1 MRSLDYGADGRLRN
15 AYLQSV
21 SVYRCVNLRADA
33 IAQAPFALYR
43 GQDKIESH
51 LLLDI
56 LRNPNPLQTE
66 SDFKQTLVTHLLLAG
81 NAYPYVD
88 QLDSRGMP
96 RQIVPLVPGSMQPD
110 RPTTNLYD
118 LQGWIYSPP
127 GGGGRVTLSTDEVI
141 HIKHSVAPD
150 DPVIGVGPLHAAR
163 VVIETDFLAS
173 VYNRAVLRNSGAPAG
188 ILKWKG
194 QGRADEEEL
203 KAIRRDWAARFGGP
217 LNAESIA
224 ALGSDFDYQPIGQ
237 SGKDMRFREMHDVYL
252 RDIARA
258 FDVPLVLLGE
268 YSGGGFDG
276 GGFRAQRRL
285 FWQGPVRS
293 DGDRIVKALQRR
305 IIDPVDPG
313 LQLVLDWDSVD
324 GMREDLGDTIGIA
337 EKMKGLGWSR
347 NQVNDWLDLGGPVD
361 ERGDIVLVPM
371 GSATIES
378 VVEMSGLPPVD
389 VTPTID
395 IGPTAPSTAPAAD
408 ATATTP
414 TAAPVIITTT
424 LNGAQISAIV
434 EIVAAAAGGRLPRDS
449 AIALLVSLFGVTED
463 QAAAIV
469 GTAGTGVS
477 TTPNVVDA
485 PADAVVV
492 GDTNH
497 ANALLGSAGQSR
509 ASDFPTKGDDL
520 AVGLRSSSYPQFDHA
535 WAVALKDDYP
545 AIWDAGGNIRGDDAF
560 ELWTKVRENGGR
572 PETPAQDDW
581 VREREA
587 WMARHEG
594 DGSQFSDEGLSP
606 NISNVAG
613 IVAVIKWGGI
623 CEIGEPRM
631 KAVLTELKRK
641 LDGGERSMPE
651 PPSVMPARVRPARLI
666 SASDVYVRALSPLER
681 QALARIRRYL
691 IEQRAA
697 VLAALDGRSR
707 SLGRAPK
714 KPKKPSDG
722 SLPPPR
728 STVDDAMNA
737 ISPAEEFLAR
747 IRPIIEAAAA
757 KGVRLSVDD
766 LVTFGVIDTA
776 AADFQLSRPEINRIV
791 TQYWDSR
798 IDTLVSVNDTIRKQ
812 VNDSLMEGWAAG
824 ENLSDMKDRV
834 RDVFN
839 ASAARARTIARTE
852 TSNAV
857 NGGRFDTLGQNG
869 VKTIEWIATLDG
881 HARDSHEARDGEI
894 IDFGSTFS
902 GPGELRYPGDT
913 GGPPEETINCRCTFA
928 SAYKRDA
935 APTD

>member
-43 GQDKIESH
+43 GQDKIDSH
-51 LLLDI
+51 PLLDI

-173 VYNRAVLRNSGAPAG
+173 VYNRAILRNSGAPAG

-293 DGDRIVKALQRR
+293 DGDRIIKALQRR
-305 IIDPVDPG
+305 VIDPVDPG

-337 EKMKGLGWSR
+337 EKLKGLGWSR
-347 NQVNDWLDLGGPVD
+347 NQINDWLDLGGPVD

-378 VVEMSGLPPVD
+378 VVEQSGLPPLDITPPPETKPLPPAVEVVVED
-389 VTPTID
+389 PAVPDTVKASLSDAQMQIALSIVT
-395 IGPTAPSTAPAAD
+395 S
-408 ATATTP
+408 
-414 TAAPVIITTT
+414 
-424 LNGAQISAIV
+424 
-434 EIVAAAAGGRLPRDS
+434 VAASSVPRD
-449 AIALLVSLFGVTED
+449 
-463 QAAAIV
+463 
-469 GTAGTGVS
+469 TGVGML
-477 TTPNVVDA
+477 TAMCGLDELA
-485 PADAVVV
+485 AERM
-492 GDTNH
+492 
-497 ANALLGSAGQSR
+497 LGSAGQSR
-509 ASDFPTKGDDL
+509 ATDFPTKGDDL

-535 WAVALKDDYP
+535 YAVALKDDYP
-545 AIWDAGGNIRGDDAF
+545 AVWDAGGNIRGDDAF
-560 ELWTKVRENGGR
+560 ELWSKVRENGGR

-594 DGSQFSDEGLSP
+594 DGSQFSDAALSP
-606 NISNVAG
+606 NVSNVAG
-613 IVAVIKWGGI
+613 IVAVVKWGGI
-623 CEIGEPRM
+623 AEIGEPRM
-631 KAVLTELKRK
+631 KAVLDELKRK

-651 PPSVMPARVRPARLI
+651 PPSVMPERVRPTRLV
-666 SASDVYVRALSPLER
+666 SASDAYVRALAPLER

-714 KPKKPSDG
+714 KPKNPSDG

-728 STVDDAMNA
+728 ATVDDAMTA

-757 KGVRLSVDD
+757 KGVRMSVDD
-766 LVTFGVIDTA
+766 LVNFGVIDTA

-791 TQYWDSR
+791 TDYWDSR

-881 HARDSHEARDGEI
+881 HARDTHEERDGEI

>member
-43 GQDKIESH
+43 GQDKVESH
-51 LLLDI
+51 PLLDI
-56 LRNPNPLQTE
+56 LQNPNPLQTE

-110 RPTTNLYD
+110 RPSTNLYD
-118 LQGWIYSPP
+118 LQGWIYTPP
-127 GGGGRVTLSTDEVI
+127 GGGGRVHLSTEEVI

-224 ALGSDFDYQPIGQ
+224 ALGSDFDYQAIGQ
-237 SGKDMRFREMHDVYL
+237 SGKDMRFQEMHAVYL
-252 RDIARA
+252 HDIARA

-285 FWQGPVRS
+285 FWQGPVRA

-305 IIDPVDPG
+305 VVDPVDPG
-313 LQLVLDWDSVD
+313 LQLVLDWDAVE
-324 GMREDLGDTIGIA
+324 GMREDLGDTIAIA
-337 EKMKGLGWSR
+337 ERLKNLGWSR

-361 ERGDIVLVPM
+361 ERGDVVLVPTGM
-371 GSATIES
+371 ATIES
-378 VVEMSGLPPVD
+378 VVEMSGLPPLDITPAPETKPLPPPVEVVVED
-389 VTPTID
+389 PAVPDPVKASLSDAQMTIALSIVTSV
-395 IGPTAPSTAPAAD
+395 AS
-408 ATATTP
+408 
-414 TAAPVIITTT
+414 
-424 LNGAQISAIV
+424 SAI
-434 EIVAAAAGGRLPRDS
+434 PRDTGIGMLT
-449 AIALLVSLFGVTED
+449 AMCGLETD
-463 QAAAIV
+463 AAERM
-469 GTAGTGVS
+469 
-477 TTPNVVDA
+477 
-485 PADAVVV
+485 
-492 GDTNH
+492 
-497 ANALLGSAGQSR
+497 LGSAGLSR

-520 AVGLRSSSYPQFDHA
+520 AVSLRNSQFPQFDHA
-535 WAVALKDDYP
+535 WAVDLKESYP
-545 AIWDAGGNIRGDDAF
+545 AIWDAGGNIRGDEAF
-560 ELWTKVRENGGR
+560 QHWTKVRDNGGR
-572 PETPAQDDW
+572 PDTQAQEDW

-594 DGSQFSDEGLSP
+594 DGSQFSDETLSP
-606 NISNVAG
+606 NVSNVAG

-623 CEIGEPRM
+623 CTIGESVM
-631 KAVLTELKRK
+631 KSVLNELKAK
-641 LDGGERSMPE
+641 LDGSERSMPE
-651 PPSVMPARVRPARLI
+651 PPAVMPERIRPARL
-666 SASDVYVRALSPLER
+666 AAMSDAYVRALTPMER
-681 QALARIRRYL
+681 TALARIRRYL

-707 SLGRAPK
+707 SLERAPK
-714 KPKKPSDG
+714 KPKDPKDPKKT
-722 SLPPPR
+722 PPR
-728 STVDDAMNA
+728 STIDDATSA
-737 ISPAEEFLAR
+737 LSPPEAFLER
-747 IRPIIEAAAA
+747 IRPILEEAARR
-757 KGVRLSVDD
+757 GVKMTVDD
-766 LVTFGVIDTA
+766 LVNFGVIDTSA
-776 AADFQLSRPEINRIV
+776 AEFQLSRPEINRIV
-791 TQYWDSR
+791 SKYWDSR
-798 IDTLVSVNDTIRKQ
+798 IDTLVSVNDTIRQQ
-812 VNDSLMEGWAAG
+812 VNDTLVEGWAAG
-824 ENLSDMKDRV
+824 ENLSDLKDRV
-834 RDVFN
+834 REVFN

-852 TSNAV
+852 ISNAV
-857 NGGRFDTLGQNG
+857 NGGRYDTLGQNG

-881 HARDSHEARDGEI
+881 HARETHEARDGEV

-902 GPGELRYPGDT
+902 GPGALRYPGDN
-913 GGPPEETINCRCTFA
+913 GGPPEEVINCRCTFA
-928 SAYKRDA
+928 SAYRGSTSA
-935 APTD
+935 AD